1 MYKRLQPRLY
11 IQAYRGYNPRRY
23 ELPEDME
30 IDLSELDDVFEEATQ
45 PDKGSKTMNHTI
57 LNNKEQALEFYDYL
71 AEKVE
76 DKPQIDNK
84 GRKRIIIKGITSRGW
99 NASMLINAL
108 LQKHGFTADD
118 KKEVVIS
125 PLNPQN
131 TNKVSSEISGISN
144 ALSEL
149 VGHRVYLGIYSSEKG
164 YFKFYP
170 EYVAETT
177 E

>member
-1 MYKRLQPRLY
+1 
-11 IQAYRGYNPRRY
+11 
-23 ELPEDME
+23 ME

-45 PDKGSKTMNHTI
+45 PEKGDKTMNHVV
-57 LNNKEQALEFYDYL
+57 LNNREQAIDFYDYL

-76 DKPQIDNK
+76 SNPQIDNK

-99 NASMLINAL
+99 NASTLLNAL
-108 LQKHGFTADD
+108 FQKHGFTADN
-118 KKEVVIS
+118 KRAVVIS
-125 PLNPQN
+125 PLNPEN
-131 TNKVSSEISGISN
+131 TNKVSSEISGVSN

-149 VGHRVYLGIYSSEKG
+149 VGHRVYLGIYSSKKG

-170 EYVAETT
+170 EYVEEEAT